1 MAPLRG
7 SPQMPPV
14 HTASA
19 ATFPT
24 VETAAFAIGETAGDL
39 GTFGDAFV
47 TVRYTTLSSAALA
60 SSVLK
65 KIWEFQK
72 EDLPWGLGLKYQIS
86 AKEHYE

>member
-1 MAPLRG
+1 MAPLQG

-19 ATFPT
+19 ATFAT

-47 TVRYTTLSSAALA
+47 IVRYTTLSSAALA
-60 SSVLK
+60 FSVLTTT
-65 KIWEFQK
+65 
-72 EDLPWGLGLKYQIS
+72 
-86 AKEHYE
+86 AKRSLHD